1 MARALSAAFRGPQ
14 GPLIYNLALGPLTC
28 YIFLMAHGIF
38 SLRRILLYFFICIGL
53 FIASLGGFYLYLT
66 WGLPDLDALQNYQP
80 NLVTRVYSDDGSLI
94 GEFYIERRVIVPIEK
109 IPDHLKKAFL
119 AAEDAEFYQ
128 HEGISYVGIMRAFYK
143 NLSAGRFVQGAST
156 ITQQV
161 ARGFFLT
168 PERTITR
175 KLKEM
180 ILARRIEKRLTKD
193 EILSLYLNQ
202 IYLGNGAYG
211 VQAAAQT
218 YFDKNVK
225 DLDLA
230 EAALIAGLPKA
241 PSRYSPYVNFLLSKK
256 RQEFIL
262 QRMVEERFITMTQAD
277 YAKAEKIILKPYVTG
292 ALWVGPY
299 FTEHVRRY
307 IEEKYGD
314 EMLYKGGL
322 NIFTT
327 LNVDLQ
333 KAANEAVKKGL
344 RDFDR
349 RRGYRGPL
357 RNISDEEELQAFLQK
372 LERRHGRHPLKV
384 GDVTEGVITSIDR
397 KKKRIYVDL
406 GGPNGY
412 INRWGY
418 RWARL
423 YNPESAPEG
432 TLIPNPLDIFHE
444 GDVIKV
450 RVRKPLPSTGPLHL
464 VLDQDP
470 LVQASLLA
478 IDQST
483 GYIKAMVGGSDF
495 TKTQYN
501 RAVQA
506 KRQPGSAFKPIIYS
520 AAFDKGF
527 TPATIIMDTPIVF
540 EDSANALQWRP
551 RNYDERFGGPT
562 TVRKALAK
570 SRNVVTIKILK
581 KIGIGY
587 CIDYARKLGITTPL
601 AHDLSLAL
609 GSSAV
614 TLYDLTSV
622 YSVFANL
629 GKRAKPVFIT
639 KIIDKDGNVIEDNA
653 PEVKEVISPQTAYLM
668 TKMLEGVIENGTGW
682 RARSLGRPAAGKTGT
697 TNGLNDAWFLGYL
710 PNITAGVWVGYDNE
724 KKLGRHET
732 GSRAALP
739 IWLSFM
745 KAATKDKPVEDFPVP
760 DGIEFARIDADTG
773 LLATPYTEHAIFEVF
788 KTGTAPKE
796 TAPPPVDE
804 TLPPDEALPPAG
816 DTQGGGVADKPV
828 EVQPLTDAVEPG
840 PIE

>member
-1 MARALSAAFRGPQ
+1 MASR
-14 GPLIYNLALGPLTC
+14 
-28 YIFLMAHGIF
+28 IF
-38 SLRRILLYFFICIGL
+38 SLRRIVLYALILTGIS
-53 FIASLGGFYLYLT
+53 IASLGGFYLYLT
-66 WGLPDLDALQNYQP
+66 WGLPDLDALQHYEP

-94 GEFYIERRVIVPIEK
+94 GEFYIERRVIVPIEQ
-109 IPDHLKKAFL
+109 IPDHLIKAFL

-128 HEGISYVGIMRAFYK
+128 HEGISYIGIMRAFYK
-143 NLSAGRFVQGAST
+143 NLSAGKFVQGAST

-180 ILARRIEKRLTKD
+180 ILARRIEKRLTKN

-218 YFDKNVK
+218 YFDKNVQ

-241 PSRYSPYVNFLLSKK
+241 PSRYSPYVNFILSKK

-262 QRMVEERFITMTQAD
+262 QRMVEERYITPEQAD
-277 YAKAEKIILKPYVTG
+277 YAKAEEIVLKPYVTG
-292 ALWVGPY
+292 TLWVGPY

-314 EMLYKGGL
+314 DVLYKGGL
-322 NIFTT
+322 KIFTT

-357 RNISDEEELQAFLQK
+357 RSITDEEEKQRFIEGLAK
-372 LERRHGRHPLKV
+372 RHARDPLEV
-384 GDVTEGVITSIDR
+384 GDITEGIITSIDR
-397 KKKRIYVDL
+397 ERKRIYLDL
-406 GGPNGY
+406 GGRGGY

-423 YNPESAPEG
+423 YNPDGKPEG
-432 TLIPNPLDIFHE
+432 SIIPDPLAIFHE

-450 RVRKPLPSTGPLHL
+450 RVREPLPSEGPLHL
-464 VLDQDP
+464 VLEQDP
-470 LVQASLLA
+470 LAQASLLA
-478 IDQST
+478 IDHST

-495 TKTQYN
+495 SKTQYN

-527 TPATIIMDTPIVF
+527 TPATVIMDTPIVF
-540 EDSANALQWRP
+540 EDKANALQWRP

-581 KIGIGY
+581 KIGVGY

-622 YSVFANL
+622 YSVFANQ
-629 GKRAKPVFIT
+629 GKKARPIFIT
-639 KIIDKDGNVIEDNA
+639 KIIDKDGVVIEDNA
-653 PEVKEVISPQTAYLM
+653 PEIKEVISPQTAYLM

-710 PNITAGVWVGYDNE
+710 PNLTAGVWVGYDNE

-739 IWLSFM
+739 IWLAFM

-760 DGIEFARIDADTG
+760 DGIEFARIDAETG
-773 LLATPYTEHAIFEVF
+773 KLATPYTKHAIFEVF
-788 KTGTAPKE
+788 KAGTAPKE
-796 TAPPPVDE
+796 PAPPPEDE
-804 TLPPDEALPPAG
+804 NLPVGEGLPLQE
-816 DTQGGGVADKPV
+816 DLNRPV
-828 EVQPLTDAVEPG
+828 GTPPVPETVEPG

>member
-1 MARALSAAFRGPQ
+1 MANGLQIFRR
-14 GPLIYNLALGPLTC
+14 L
-28 YIFLMAHGIF
+28 
-38 SLRRILLYFFICIGL
+38 LLYALICIGL
-53 FIASLGGFYLYLT
+53 FCIFIAGFYIYLAKT
-66 WGLPDLDALQNYQP
+66 LPDLDALQNYQP
-80 NLVTRVYSDDGSLI
+80 NLVTRVYSDDGSMI
-94 GEFYIERRVIVPIEK
+94 GEFYIERRVVVPIEQ
-109 IPDHLKKAFL
+109 IPQHLKEAFL

-143 NLSAGRFVQGAST
+143 NLSAGRIVQGAST

-168 PERTITR
+168 PEKKIIR
-175 KLKEM
+175 KIKEM
-180 ILARRIEKRLTKD
+180 MLARKIEKHLSKS

-211 VQAAAQT
+211 VQAASQT
-218 YFDKNVK
+218 YFDKDIK

-230 EAALIAGLPKA
+230 ESALIAGLPKA

-262 QRMVEERFITMTQAD
+262 QRMVEERFITSDEAD
-277 YAKAEKIILKPYVTG
+277 FAKAETITLKPYITKS
-292 ALWVGPY
+292 LWIGPY
-299 FTEHVRRY
+299 FTEHIRRY

-314 EMLYKGGL
+314 DTLYRRGL
-322 NIFTT
+322 SIFTT

-333 KAANEAVKKGL
+333 KAANKAVKKGL

-357 RNISDEEELQAFLQK
+357 RSIIDEDEARAFVDSLIQK
-372 LERRHGRHPLKV
+372 RRKAPFKT
-384 GDVTEGVITSIDR
+384 GDMVQGIITAID
-397 KKKRIYVDL
+397 KNTKRIDVDL
-406 GGPNGY
+406 GGRTGY
-412 INRWGY
+412 MNRWGY

-423 YNPESAPEG
+423 YNPDKKPEG
-432 TLIPNPLDIFHE
+432 TIVPNPLALFNV
-444 GDVIKV
+444 GDVLLL
-450 RVRKPLPSTGPLHL
+450 RVSTTPSKGPMRLTL
-464 VLDQDP
+464 EQTP

-478 IDQST
+478 MDPET

-495 TKTQYN
+495 SVTQYN
-501 RAVQA
+501 RAVQS

-551 RNYDERFGGPT
+551 HNYDERFGGPT

-581 KIGIGY
+581 KIGLGY

-601 AHDLSLAL
+601 ARDLSLAL

-614 TLYDLTSV
+614 TLYDLTSA
-622 YSVFANL
+622 YSVFANN
-629 GKRAKPVFIT
+629 GKRAKPIFIT
-639 KIIDKDGNVIEDNA
+639 KIIDKDGNVIEDNSPTA
-653 PEVKEVISPQTAYLM
+653 TEVISPQTAYLM
-668 TKMLEGVIENGTGW
+668 VKMLEGVIEHGTGW

-697 TNGLNDAWFLGYL
+697 TNGLNDAWFLGFV
-710 PNITAGVWVGYDNE
+710 PNLTAGVWVGYDNE

-745 KAATKDKPVEDFPVP
+745 KDATKDKPVSDFQAPE
-760 DGIEFARIDADTG
+760 GIEFARIDADTG
-773 LLATPYTEHAIFEVF
+773 QPATPFTRNPIFEVF
-788 KTGTAPKE
+788 KAGTAPTKKATPE
-796 TAPPPVDE
+796 SVKPGDE
-804 TLPPDEALPPAG
+804 DLLINDINALPPTKEG
-816 DTQGGGVADKPV
+816 TV
-828 EVQPLTDAVEPG
+828 ESFH
-840 PIE
+840 

>member
-1 MARALSAAFRGPQ
+1 MTHGFLSF
-14 GPLIYNLALGPLTC
+14 
-28 YIFLMAHGIF
+28 
-38 SLRRILLYFFICIGL
+38 RRIFRYALICIGV
-53 FIASLGGFYLYLT
+53 FCVSLIGFYIYLSKT
-66 WGLPDLDALQNYQP
+66 LPDLDALANYQP
-80 NLVTRVYSDDGSLI
+80 NLVTRVYSDDGAMI
-94 GEFYIERRVIVPIEK
+94 GEFYIERRVVVPIEK
-109 IPDHLKKAFL
+109 IPEHLKQAFL

-143 NLSAGRFVQGAST
+143 NLSAGKIVQGAST

-168 PERTITR
+168 PEKKVMR
-175 KLKEM
+175 KIKEM
-180 ILARRIEKRLTKD
+180 MLARRIEKRLSKS
-193 EILSLYLNQ
+193 EILALYLNQ

-218 YFDKNVK
+218 YFDKDVK

-230 EAALIAGLPKA
+230 ESALIAGLPKA

-262 QRMVEERFITMTQAD
+262 QRMVEERFISANEAD
-277 YAKAEKIILKPYVTG
+277 FAKAETIVLKPYMTKS
-292 ALWVGPY
+292 LWVGPY
-299 FTEHVRRY
+299 FTEHIRRY
-307 IEEKYGD
+307 IEDKYGD
-314 EMLYKGGL
+314 DILYKGGL
-322 NIFTT
+322 SIFTT

-344 RDFDR
+344 RNFDR
-349 RRGYRGPL
+349 RRGYRGP
-357 RNISDEEELQAFLQK
+357 IKSIIDEEEARAFIENLTRK
-372 LERRHGRHPLKV
+372 HRGASFEP
-384 GDVTEGVITSIDR
+384 GDLTEGIITAID
-397 KKKRIYVDL
+397 KKTGRIDLDL
-406 GGPNGY
+406 GGRAGY
-412 INRWGY
+412 MNRWGY

-423 YNPESAPEG
+423 YNPDNTPEG
-432 TLIPNPLDIFHE
+432 KIVPRPVLLFHP
-444 GDVIKV
+444 GDVLLL
-450 RVRKPLPSTGPLHL
+450 RVRKPVSAKGPVPL
-464 VLDQDP
+464 VLDQTP
-470 LVQASLLA
+470 LAEASLMA
-478 IDQST
+478 MDQAT

-495 TKTQYN
+495 SRTQYN

-540 EDSANALQWRP
+540 EDSENALQWRP

-581 KIGIGY
+581 KIGLNY
-587 CIDYARKLGITTPL
+587 CIDYARRLGITTPL
-601 AHDLSLAL
+601 AKDLSLAL

-622 YSVFANL
+622 YSVFANG
-629 GKRAKPVFIT
+629 GKRAKPIFIT

-653 PEVKEVISPQTAYLM
+653 PSATEVISPQTAYLM
-668 TKMLEGVIENGTGW
+668 TKMLEGVIQNGTGW
-682 RARSLGRPAAGKTGT
+682 RAKSLGRPAAGKTGT
-697 TNGLNDAWFLGYL
+697 TNGLNDAWFLGYVPQL
-710 PNITAGVWVGYDNE
+710 TAGVWVGYDNE

-745 KAATKDKPVEDFPVP
+745 KAATKDKPVNDFQAPE
-760 DGIEFARIDADTG
+760 GIEFARIDADTG
-773 LLATPYTEHAIFEVF
+773 QPATPFTENPIFEVF
-788 KTGTAPKE
+788 KTGTAPVKAVTPE
-796 TAPPPVDE
+796 TVKPDE
-804 TLPPDEALPPAG
+804 EDLLMRDINTLPPLDEGNHETAH
-816 DTQGGGVADKPV
+816 
-828 EVQPLTDAVEPG
+828 
-840 PIE
+840 

>member
-1 MARALSAAFRGPQ
+1 MARS
-14 GPLIYNLALGPLTC
+14 
-28 YIFLMAHGIF
+28 IF
-38 SLRRILLYFFICIGL
+38 SLRRILLYVLICVGL
-53 FIASLGGFYLYLT
+53 FILSLGGFYLYLT

-109 IPDHLKKAFL
+109 IPEHLKEAFL

-143 NLSAGRFVQGAST
+143 NLSAGKFVQGAST

-180 ILARRIEKRLTKD
+180 ILARRIEKRLTKA

-218 YFDKNVK
+218 YFDKDVK

-230 EAALIAGLPKA
+230 ESALIAGLPKA

-262 QRMVEERFITMTQAD
+262 QRMVEERFITSNQAD
-277 YAKAEKIILKPYVTG
+277 FAKAENIVLKPYVTG

-307 IEEKYGD
+307 IEDKYGD
-314 EMLYKGGL
+314 DILYKGGL

-344 RDFDR
+344 HDFDR

-357 RNISDEEELQAFLQK
+357 RSIIDPAEVQAFTEDLARK
-372 LERRHGRHPLKV
+372 HKGSPLKE
-384 GDVTEGVITSIDR
+384 GSVTEGIITSVDR
-397 KKKRIYVDL
+397 DTKRIYLDL
-406 GGPNGY
+406 GDRSGY
-412 INRWGY
+412 MNRWGF

-423 YNPESAPEG
+423 YNPDGSPEG
-432 TLIPNPLDIFHE
+432 KIIPDPMLLFHR
-444 GDVIKV
+444 GDVILV
-450 RVRKPLPSTGPLHL
+450 RVRKPVPKNGPLRL
-464 VLDQDP
+464 VLEQRP
-470 LVQASLLA
+470 LAQASLLA
-478 IDQST
+478 IDHET

-495 TKTQYN
+495 SKTQYN

-520 AAFDKGF
+520 AAFDKGL

-540 EDSANALQWRP
+540 EDKENALQWRP

-581 KIGIGY
+581 KIGLGY

-622 YSVFANL
+622 YSVFAN
-629 GKRAKPVFIT
+629 GGRKSEPIFIT
-639 KIIDKDGNVIEDNA
+639 KIIDKDGNVLEDNT
-653 PEVKEVISPQTAYLM
+653 PRSTEVISPQTAYLM

-682 RARSLGRPAAGKTGT
+682 RARALERPAAGKTGT

-710 PNITAGVWVGYDNE
+710 PNLTAGVWVGYDNE

-745 KAATKDKPVEDFPVP
+745 KAASKGKPVEDFKVP
-760 DGIEFARIDADTG
+760 EGIEFARVDADTG
-773 LLATPYTEHAIFEVF
+773 QPATPYTKHAIFEVF
-788 KTGTAPKE
+788 KTGTAP
-796 TAPPPVDE
+796 TAPETPSADTALPEEE
-804 TLPPDEALPPAG
+804 TLPMREDL
-816 DTQGGGVADKPV
+816 DTQSTPPLIHGPKPV
-828 EVQPLTDAVEPG
+828 SEGTDETTH
-840 PIE
+840 